1 MASVPPT
8 APTLTET
15 YPEFINLWFK
25 LTVTDRNGNQDSDTV
40 YVRIEDLSPET
51 FQIPPA
57 AHTVVNYP
65 EGAEAFLENTRVT
78 PDGSGSNEP
87 GQRPHCQLPVGADWP
102 DRGTLSN
109 ATRSRATFTTPT
121 GLSAFTTHR
130 FRLTVTDNKNLT
142 HTAEVTVRVKAAPT
156 AEAGENQE
164 VKEGATITLR
174 GSGTGYPG
182 ETLTYLWSGV
192 QTETPGAP
200 ILILPTD
207 TASATLTVTAPTG
220 LTADAGYHFF
230 LTVVD
235 YDCLTA
241 TGEAFVRVKA
251 ANAVKRPTAHAGPD
265 QTNKRICHD
274 RV

>member
-1 MASVPPT
+1 M
-8 APTLTET
+8 
-15 YPEFINLWFK
+15 
-25 LTVTDRNGNQDSDTV
+25 
-40 YVRIEDLSPET
+40 
-51 FQIPPA
+51 
-57 AHTVVNYP
+57 
-65 EGAEAFLENTRVT
+65 
-78 PDGSGSNEP
+78 
-87 GQRPHCQLPVGADWP
+87 GADWP

-121 GLSAFTTHR
+121 GLSAFTTYR

-164 VKEGATITLR
+164 VQEGATITLR

-182 ETLTYLWSGV
+182 ETPTYLWSGV

>member
-1 MASVPPT
+1 M
-8 APTLTET
+8 
-15 YPEFINLWFK
+15 
-25 LTVTDRNGNQDSDTV
+25 TDRNGNQDSDTV

-87 GQRPHCQLPVGADWP
+87 GQRPHRQLPVGADWP

-109 ATRSRATFTTPT
+109 ATSSRATFTTPT
-121 GLSAFTTHR
+121 GLSA
-130 FRLTVTDNKNLT
+130 D
-142 HTAEVTVRVKAAPT
+142 
-156 AEAGENQE
+156 
-164 VKEGATITLR
+164 
-174 GSGTGYPG
+174 TGYR
-182 ETLTYLWSGV
+182 
-192 QTETPGAP
+192 
-200 ILILPTD
+200 
-207 TASATLTVTAPTG
+207 
-220 LTADAGYHFF
+220 FF